1 MESVEFQV
9 PSSKKEVT
17 DLRGWEMGRE
27 RSKETSDVWLLVWVW
42 VQSGVCVCVCVCVW
56 GCTVVCVCLC
66 SGVNVCVLAC
76 GHDAAQSKH
85 VCVCVCVCV
94 FGVCV

>member
-1 MESVEFQV
+1 MSSVRHRHVEKSDGVSGV

-42 VQSGVCVCVCVCVW
+42 VQSAVCVCVCVCV
-56 GCTVVCVCLC
+56 G
-66 SGVNVCVLAC
+66 
-76 GHDAAQSKH
+76 AQ
-85 VCVCVCVCV
+85 
-94 FGVCV
+94 